1 MTVFYAIS
9 YVAQFLAAGGQLL
22 LKLGSNREGWNM
34 VVLRLNTR
42 VLLGLIAMIVSM
54 LLNVRA
60 LSVIPLRDMA
70 FILPTTYILV
80 PVFSYIFLGERI
92 NPQTIAGTVIIV
104 IGVVVFNLPI

>member
-1 MTVFYAIS
+1 MAVFYTIS
-9 YVAQFLAAGGQLL
+9 YLAQLLAAGGQIL
-22 LKLGSNREGWNM
+22 LKLGSSKGW
-34 VVLRLNTR
+34 LNIR
-42 VLLGLIAMIVSM
+42 VLLGLIAMILSM

-92 NPQTIAGTVIIV
+92 NPQTIAGTVIII